1 MLIYLEAGLSIG
13 NVMESLQWLGSC
25 GLRLIHLVYQYV
37 RWVWVIVGQITFEFL
52 DHFIFY

>member
-13 NVMESLQWLGSC
+13 NVMESLQWLESC

>member
-37 RWVWVIVGQITFEFL
+37 RLVWVIVGQITFEFL

>member
-25 GLRLIHLVYQYV
+25 GLHLIHLVYQYV